1 MKEIETINKIDFNR
15 EKIMEVEFNK
25 INNQDL
31 IMAKEEKIINNKD
44 LMIEEDNKI
53 LIKIINKKIL

>member
-1 MKEIETINKIDFNR
+1 
-15 EKIMEVEFNK
+15 MEVEFNK

-44 LMIEEDNKI
+44 LMIEEDNNI
-53 LIKIINKKIL
+53 LIKIISKKIL